1 MSKIETDTN
10 TSKID
15 YEEFEQE
22 VWTKVFTVYEITVK
36 TLDKILDIEMNL
48 KSQKTDTS
56 MIRYQILVDGRL
68 STGSYI

>member
-22 VWTKVFTVYEITVK
+22 FWTKVFTVYEITVK